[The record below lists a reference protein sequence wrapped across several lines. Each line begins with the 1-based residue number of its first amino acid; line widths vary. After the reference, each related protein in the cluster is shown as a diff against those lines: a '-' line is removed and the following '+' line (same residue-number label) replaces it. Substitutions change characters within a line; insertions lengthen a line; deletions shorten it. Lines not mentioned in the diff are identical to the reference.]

1 MLARRQPDLTVC
13 MEQVHKPHNVSAIIR
28 TADAVGVHEVHA
40 VWPGSRMRTMAS
52 AAAGSNSWVQ
62 VKTHRTIGDAVAH
75 LKGQGM
81 QILATHLSDNAVD
94 FREIDYTRPTCILM
108 GQEKT
113 GITQEALA
121 LADQDIIIPMI
132 GMVQSLNVSVASAL
146 ILYEAQR
153 QRQMRACTCVKTA
166 CCRKPS
172 NNACCLKAAIR
183 CWRKSQNAKVCP
195 TPTLISKARLKPM
208 LTGGPPCRPQ
218 GKRDEG
224 RLLDAVPLSSLTGV
238 GAALSNKLAKINLHT
253 VQDLL
258 LHLPLRY
265 EDRTHL
271 YPIGELLPGVYATV
285 EGEVLNCN
293 ISFGGR
299 RMMTCQISDGSG
311 ILTMRFFNFNAAMK
325 NSLATGRRVL
335 AYGEAKRGKYGAEM
349 IHPEYRVQGDLS
361 TPELQETLTPVYPTT
376 EGVKQATLRKLT
388 DQALDLLDTCAI
400 EELLPPELSQGMMT
414 LPEAL
419 RTLHRPPPTLQLSDL
434 ETGQHPAQR
443 RLILEELLA
452 HNLSMLALRAGAQ
465 RFHAQPLSAN
475 DALKNKLLAAL
486 PFKPTGAW
494 ARVVAEIERDM
505 ALDVPMM
512 RLVQG
517 DVGSG
522 KTLVAALAA
531 LRAIAH
537 GKQVALMAPT
547 ELLAEQHANNFRNW
561 FAPLGI
567 EVGWLAGK
575 QKGKARLAQQEAIA
589 SGQVQMIVG
598 THAIFQEQVQFNGLA
613 LVIIDEQ
620 HRFGVHQ
627 RLALWEKGQQQGFHP
642 HQLIM
647 TATPI
652 PRTLAMTAY
661 ADLDTSVIDE
671 LPPGRT
677 PVTTVAIPDTRR
689 TDIIDRVRHACI
701 TEGRQAYWVCTLIEE
716 SELLEAQAAEAT
728 WEELKLALPELN
740 VGLVH
745 GRMKPADKQAVMAS
759 FKQGELHLLVATTV
773 IEVGV
778 DVPNASLMIIENP
791 ERLGLAQLHQLRGRV
806 GRGAVASHCVLL
818 YKTPLSKT
826 AQIRL
831 QVLRDSNDGFVIAQ
845 KDLEIRGPGEL
856 LGTRQTGNAE
866 FKVADLLR
874 DQAMIPEVQRLARH
888 IHERYPQQAKA
899 LIERWM
905 PETERYSNA

>member
-1 MLARRQPDLTVC
+1 M
-13 MEQVHKPHNVSAIIR
+13 K
-28 TADAVGVHEVHA
+28 
-40 VWPGSRMRTMAS
+40 
-52 AAAGSNSWVQ
+52 
-62 VKTHRTIGDAVAH
+62 
-75 LKGQGM
+75 
-81 QILATHLSDNAVD
+81 
-94 FREIDYTRPTCILM
+94 
-108 GQEKT
+108 
-113 GITQEALA
+113 
-121 LADQDIIIPMI
+121 
-132 GMVQSLNVSVASAL
+132 
-146 ILYEAQR
+146 
-153 QRQMRACTCVKTA
+153 
-166 CCRKPS
+166 
-172 NNACCLKAAIR
+172 
-183 CWRKSQNAKVCP
+183 
-195 TPTLISKARLKPM
+195 
-208 LTGGPPCRPQ
+208 
-218 GKRDEG
+218 G
-224 RLLDAVPLSSLTGV
+224 RLLDAIPLNSLTGV
-238 GAALSNKLAKINLHT
+238 GAAQSSKLGKIGLHT

-265 EDRTHL
+265 EDRTQL
-271 YPIGELLPGVYATV
+271 YKIGDLLPAIYATV

-293 ISFGGR
+293 ITFGGR
-299 RMMTCQISDGSG
+299 RMMTCQISDGTG

-376 EGVKQATLRKLT
+376 EGIKQATLRKLT
-388 DQALDLLDTCAI
+388 DQALELLDTCAI
-400 EELLPPELSQGMMT
+400 TELLPPELAQGMMS

-434 ETGQHPAQR
+434 ESGKHPAQR

-465 RFHAQPLSAN
+465 RFHAQPLSPR
-475 DALKNKLLAAL
+475 DELKDKLLASL
-486 PFKPTGAW
+486 PFKPTGAQ
-494 ARVVAEIERDM
+494 ARVTAEIERDM

-547 ELLAEQHANNFRNW
+547 ELLAEQHANNFRAW

-575 QKGKARLAQQEAIA
+575 QKGKARLAQQDAIA
-589 SGQVQMIVG
+589 RGEVQMIVG

-613 LVIIDEQ
+613 VIDEQ

-627 RLALWEKGQQQGFHP
+627 RLALWEKGLQQGFHP

-661 ADLDTSVIDE
+661 ADLDTSTIDE

-689 TDIIDRVRHACI
+689 SDIIDRVRNAC
-701 TEGRQAYWVCTLIEE
+701 THEGRQAYWVCTLIEE
-716 SELLEAQAAEAT
+716 SDLLEAQAAEAT
-728 WEELKLALPELN
+728 WEELKLALPELK

-745 GRMKPADKQAVMAS
+745 GRMKPAEKQAVMQS

-778 DVPNASLMIIENP
+778 DVPNSSLMIIENP

-818 YKTPLSKT
+818 YKAPLSKT
-826 AQIRL
+826 AQMRL

-888 IHERYPQQAKA
+888 IHERYPEQAAA